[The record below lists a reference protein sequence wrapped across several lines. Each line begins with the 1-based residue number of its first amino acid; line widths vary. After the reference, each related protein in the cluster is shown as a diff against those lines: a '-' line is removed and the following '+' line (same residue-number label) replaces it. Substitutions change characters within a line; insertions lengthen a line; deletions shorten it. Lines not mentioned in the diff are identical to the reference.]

1 VRRDLKQRL
10 GAFSE
15 PVVGRHLQLETV
27 PHTDQQIERLT
38 RAIRAGDT
46 DAFAVLY
53 DATFDLMLAQA
64 RRCTGR
70 DEAFCLDVVQDAC
83 MRIIKSIRPLP
94 SRRALERWLGVVVR
108 SCAYDRLRS
117 ECRRRRR
124 ELKHPVHKLH
134 DESMIEQNE
143 DREQL
148 LIWLGA
154 QMRALPD
161 ADLRLLS
168 WRYRM
173 GWTLERIGR
182 VLRISPGAVDGRL
195 ARLLRQFRRG
205 LP

>member
-1 VRRDLKQRL
+1 MRRVLEQRL
-10 GAFSE
+10 GAVSGR
-15 PVVGRHLQLETV
+15 VVGRPLQLEAV
-27 PHTDQQIERLT
+27 PHTDQQIEQLT

-46 DAFAVLY
+46 DAFAALY

-83 MRIIKSIRPLP
+83 IRIIKSIRPLP
-94 SRRALERWLGVVVR
+94 TRRALERWLGVVVR

-124 ELKHPVHKLH
+124 ELERPAH
-134 DESMIEQNE
+134 DVRDKSMIEQSD

-182 VLRISPGAVDGRL
+182 ALRISPGAVDGRL
-195 ARLLRQFRRG
+195 TRLLRQFRRG